1 METAPRLL
9 IISHDT
15 VGARMAGPGIRA
27 WEMARALAAQQP
39 VTLIAPASSDCAPA
53 GFAVG
58 SYTWGDAAS
67 LAPWLR
73 DAGVVLANGHVLAA
87 HPELAHLARPL
98 ALDLYDPVALENLE
112 LFRNADPAVRVA
124 RMADDRALLARQLAA
139 ADFIACA
146 TERQRDLY
154 IGALLALGRVTP
166 ARTDADP
173 QLRGLIDVVPFGLP
187 SEPPLKRGPGVRGML
202 PGIGERDALVLWS
215 GGLWDWLDPLTL
227 VEAIAIARA
236 RRPDVRAVFLAG
248 RHPGGAM
255 PMRAP
260 DAARARASALGLL
273 GASVFFY
280 DEWAPYEQR
289 ANFLLEADLAVS
301 LHHAHLETTYAAVR
315 SRFLD
320 HLWAGLPSV
329 VSAGDAAAD
338 LVQRHRLGRVVAP
351 GDATAVAEA
360 IVHLL
365 DDETE
370 RAACV
375 RRARALAHEFTWERV
390 VRPLAAFC
398 WRPQMTREPIID
410 APVRAAPG
418 ATPPGYRDSL
428 SRLHEL
434 WHVTPG
440 DLGSATPLLGA
451 AKHAANTLT
460 RWYVEP
466 LIERQN
472 AFNAAVVHAVQALAD
487 ALARVEAAQPAMQQH
502 IADLEQHL
510 LDIDDLQTA
519 IARRLASRPPEDGS

>member
-9 IISHDT
+9 IISHDA

-27 WEMARALAAQQP
+27 WEMARALAVQQP
-39 VTLIAPASSDCAPA
+39 VTLIAPASIDYEPA
-53 GFAVG
+53 GFVVG
-58 SYTWGDAAS
+58 SYTWGNAAS
-67 LAPWLR
+67 LEPWLR

-87 HPELAHLARPL
+87 HPELGHLACPL

-112 LFRNADPAVRVA
+112 LFRNAEPAARAA
-124 RMADDRALLARQLAA
+124 RMADDRALLARQLAV

-166 ARTDADP
+166 ERTDADP
-173 QLRGLIDVVPFGLP
+173 QLRSLIDVVPFGLP
-187 SEPPLKRGPGVRGML
+187 SEPPLKRGPGVRNVL
-202 PGIGERDALVLWS
+202 PGIGERDTLVIWS
-215 GGLWDWLDPLTL
+215 GGIWDWLDPLTL

-260 DAARARASALGLL
+260 DAARARAASLGLL
-273 GASVFFY
+273 GTSVFFY
-280 DEWAPYEQR
+280 DEWVPYEQR
-289 ANFLLEADLAVS
+289 ASFLLEADLAIS
-301 LHHAHLETTYAAVR
+301 LHHAHLETAYAAVR

-351 GDATAVAEA
+351 GDAMAVAEA
-360 IVHLL
+360 IVYLL
-365 DDETE
+365 DDEAE
-370 RAACV
+370 RAACAH
-375 RRARALAHEFTWERV
+375 RARALAREFTWERV

-398 WRPQMTREPIID
+398 RRPHMTREPI
-410 APVRAAPG
+410 AEPVRATSG
-418 ATPPGYRDSL
+418 ATLPGYRDSL

-434 WHVTPG
+434 WRVTPG
-440 DLGSATPLLGA
+440 DLGSAMPLLGA

-466 LIERQN
+466 LVERQN

-487 ALARVEAAQPAMQQH
+487 ALARVEAAQPALHQH
-502 IADLEQHL
+502 IADLEQHV

-519 IARRLASRPPEDGS
+519 MARRLASPPEHGS